1 MDIGNQ
7 MRVIEVED
15 PEVAPEVIEEIKV
28 EETTI
33 ESQSPVQK

>member
-7 MRVIEVED
+7 MRVIEVDD

-33 ESQSPVQK
+33 ESPTPAQQ